1 VTGGTLIRTA
11 LGGERHL
18 MKTVVHG
25 GALIA
30 MQNGSADIVGGGGL
44 VIEDDRIAV
53 VGDAAAIAPHV
64 ATADRT
70 INARG
75 RAILPG
81 FVNTHTHLAGA
92 LSKGITEDA
101 TTFGGPFR
109 IALGMHENVI
119 RREDVL
125 LPGMVHGVEMLKTGT
140 TTINECWWHQPQSAR
155 IIEKVGLRGVVAA
168 EIREV
173 DSSTIGFGRLDRNW
187 DERLVK
193 EGLEEAHDLLDNWQ
207 GAAGGRITC
216 RIAPDGP
223 DRLRPETL
231 AMLGDLAR
239 KHGVGLHAH
248 LCAVPGEAEFMK
260 AMWGKASVPLLRD
273 LGLLSPDFI
282 GAHCVYMDDADI
294 AIMAETG
301 ACMSHTA
308 FLVGKRGYYPPMDR
322 IYPSGMSVS
331 LGTDWL
337 SNDMFQVMR
346 SAIVIPRALFRDVG
360 IRTAVD
366 VLRMATIGGARCLG
380 MDRDIGSLEVGKKA
394 DVILLDLRKAW
405 LQPVRTENLIA
416 NLVYNGNGGDV
427 TDVFVDGEW
436 LVRDGKLTRFDEGEL
451 FDEAQKVAEDVW
463 SRSQYLFQRE
473 GMN

>member
-1 VTGGTLIRTA
+1 MKTLIQ
-11 LGGERHL
+11 GGHL
-18 MKTVVHG
+18 ITMRDG
-25 GALIA
+25 E
-30 MQNGSADIVGGGGL
+30 ADVARDGGL
-44 VIEDDRIAV
+44 VIEDDRIVA
-53 VGDAAAIAPHV
+53 VGDAAALAARSANP
-64 ATADRT
+64 DR
-70 INARG
+70 IIDARG
-75 RAILPG
+75 HAILPG

-119 RREDVL
+119 RKEDVL

-155 IIEKVGLRGVVAA
+155 IIEKVGLRGVVGA

-173 DSSTIGFGRLDRNW
+173 DSSTIGFGRMERTW
-187 DERLVK
+187 DAHLVQ
-193 EGLEEAHDLLDNWQ
+193 EGLDEAQDLFENWQ
-207 GAAGGRITC
+207 GRAGGRITC

-231 AMLGDLAR
+231 GMLGDLAR

-248 LCAVPGEAEFMK
+248 LCSVPGEAEFMK
-260 AMWGKASVPLLRD
+260 ATWGKASVPLLRE
-273 LGLLSPDFI
+273 LGLLSKDFI
-282 GAHCVYMDDADI
+282 GAHCVYMDEEDI

-308 FLVGKRGYYPPMDR
+308 FLVGKRGYYPPMNK

-346 SAIVIPRALFRDVG
+346 SAIVIPRALFDDVS

-380 MDRDIGSLEVGKKA
+380 MERDIGSLEPGKKA
-394 DVILLDLRKAW
+394 DVILVDLRKAW
-405 LQPVRTENLIA
+405 LQPLRTENLVA
-416 NLVYNGNGGDV
+416 NLVYNANGGDV
-427 TDVFVDGEW
+427 SHVFVDGEL
-436 LVRDGKLTRFDEGEL
+436 LVSEGELSRFDEGEL
-451 FDEAQKVAEDVW
+451 FAEAQKVAEDVW
-463 SRSQYLFQRE
+463 SRSKYLFQRE
-473 GMN
+473 GMQ

>member
-1 VTGGTLIRTA
+1 
-11 LGGERHL
+11 
-18 MKTVVHG
+18 MKTVIHG
-25 GALIA
+25 GHLIS
-30 MQNGSADIVGGGGL
+30 MQNGAADVVSDAGL
-44 VIEDDRIAV
+44 IIEDDRILM
-53 VGDAAAIAPHV
+53 VGDAKALASHTAI
-64 ATADRT
+64 ADRT

-75 RAILPG
+75 HAILPG
-81 FVNTHTHLAGA
+81 LVNTHTHLAGA

-119 RREDVL
+119 RKDDVL

-155 IIEKVGLRGVVAA
+155 IIEQVGLRGIVAA

-187 DERLVK
+187 DQRLVQ
-193 EGLEEAHDLLDNWQ
+193 EGLDEAQDLFENWQ
-207 GAAGGRITC
+207 GRAGGRITC

-223 DRLRPETL
+223 DRLRPETMG
-231 AMLGDLAR
+231 MLGDLAR

-248 LCAVPGEAEFMK
+248 LCSVPGEAEFMK
-260 AMWGKASVPLLRD
+260 AKWDKASVPLLRE

-282 GAHCVYMDDADI
+282 GAHCVFMDDDDI

-322 IYPSGMSVS
+322 IYPSGMNVS

-346 SAIVIPRALFRDVG
+346 SAIVIARAIFNNVG

-366 VLRMATIGGARCLG
+366 VLRMATIGGAGCLG
-380 MDRDIGSLEVGKKA
+380 MDREIGSLEAGKKA
-394 DVILLDLRKAW
+394 DVILVDLRKAW
-405 LQPVRTENLIA
+405 LQPLRTENLIA
-416 NLVYNGNGGDV
+416 NLVYNANGADV
-427 TDVFVDGEW
+427 SHVFVDGEL
-436 LVRDGKLTRFDEGEL
+436 LVSEGKLIRFDESDL

-463 SRSQYLFQRE
+463 SRSKYLFQRE
-473 GMN
+473 GMQ

>member
-1 VTGGTLIRTA
+1 MRT
-11 LGGERHL
+11 
-18 MKTVVHG
+18 VIHG
-25 GALIA
+25 GYLIP
-30 MQNGSADIVGGGGL
+30 MRGGLPDTVSGGGL
-44 VIEDDRIAV
+44 VIEDDRIAA
-53 VGDAAAIAPHV
+53 VGDAETIAPYR
-64 ATADRT
+64 AAADRS
-70 INARG
+70 IDARG
-75 RAILPG
+75 QAILPG

-92 LSKGITEDA
+92 LTKGITEDVP
-101 TTFGGPFR
+101 TFGGPFR

-119 RREDVL
+119 RKEDVL
-125 LPGMVHGVEMLKTGT
+125 LPGRVHGVEMLKTGT

-155 IIEKVGLRGVVAA
+155 IIDKVGLRGVVAA

-173 DSSTIGFGRLDRNW
+173 DSSTIGFGRLERQW
-187 DERLVK
+187 DERLVQ
-193 EGLEEAHDLLDNWQ
+193 EGLEEAADLLQNWN
-207 GAAGGRITC
+207 GRAGGRITC

-231 AMLGDLAR
+231 GMLGDLAR

-248 LCAVPGEAEFMK
+248 LCCVPGEAEFMQ
-260 AMWGKASVPLLRD
+260 AMWGKTSIPLLRE

-282 GAHCVYMDDADI
+282 GAHCVFMDDDDI

-360 IRTAVD
+360 IRTAAD
-366 VLRMATIGGARCLG
+366 VLRMATIDGARCLG
-380 MDRDIGSLEVGKKA
+380 LDREVGSLEAGKKA
-394 DVILLDLRKAW
+394 DVIMVDLRKAW
-405 LQPVRTENLIA
+405 CQPLRTENLIA
-416 NLVYNGNGGDV
+416 NLVYNASGGDV
-427 TDVFVDGEW
+427 SHVFVDGEL
-436 LVRDGKLTRFDEGEL
+436 LVADGRLTRFDEAEL
-451 FDEAQKVAEDVW
+451 FAEAQAVAEDVW
-463 SRSQYLFQRE
+463 SRSKYLFERE
-473 GMN
+473 GMA

>member
-1 VTGGTLIRTA
+1 MR
-11 LGGERHL
+11 
-18 MKTVVHG
+18 G
-25 GALIA
+25 GATEVVT
-30 MQNGSADIVGGGGL
+30 DGGV
-44 VIEDDRIAV
+44 VIEDDRIVA
-53 VGDAAAIAPHV
+53 VGDAAALAPHA
-64 ATADRT
+64 ATADRI

-81 FVNTHTHLAGA
+81 LVNTHTHLAGA
-92 LSKGITEDA
+92 LSKAITEDV

-119 RREDVL
+119 RKEDVL

-173 DSSTIGFGRLDRNW
+173 DSSTIGFGRFERKW
-187 DERLVK
+187 DERLVQ
-193 EGLEEAHDLLDNWQ
+193 EGLEEAQELFENWQ
-207 GAAGGRITC
+207 GRAGGRITC
-216 RIAPDGP
+216 RVAPDGP
-223 DRLRPETL
+223 DRLRPETMG
-231 AMLGDLAR
+231 MLGDLAR

-248 LCAVPGEAEFMK
+248 LCSVPGEAEFMK
-260 AMWGKASVPLLRD
+260 ANWGKASVPLLRE

-282 GAHCVYMDDADI
+282 GAHCVYMDEDDI

-308 FLVGKRGYYPPMDR
+308 FLVGKRGYYPPMDK
-322 IYPSGMSVS
+322 IYPSAMRVS

-346 SAIVIPRALFRDVG
+346 SAIVIPRAVFGNVG

-366 VLRMATIGGARCLG
+366 VLRMATIGGATCLG
-380 MDRDIGSLEVGKKA
+380 MQEQIGSLEAGKKA
-394 DVILLDLRKAW
+394 DVIVLDMRKAW
-405 LQPVRTENLIA
+405 LQPLRVENLVA
-416 NLVYNGNGGDV
+416 NLVYNANGGDV
-427 TDVFVDGEW
+427 THVFVDGEL
-436 LVRDGKLTRFDEGEL
+436 LVEEGRLLRFDEGEL
-451 FDEAQKVAEDVW
+451 FDEAQKVADDVW
-463 SRSQYLFQRE
+463 VRSKYLFERE
-473 GMN
+473 GMR